1 MFAINMNEIE
11 MYIECGSKGELW
23 VKWRDCEGK
32 AESCLLRE
40 KGTCREG
47 KPEANM
53 SKVHILYYI
62 ISYVYTHIY
71 IHTCIWWKIIIDV
84 TAIFIQ
90 GLWLKL
96 FMLIKDKVLILKIS
110 IM

>member
-71 IHTCIWWKIIIDV
+71 IHTRVYI
-84 TAIFIQ
+84 
-90 GLWLKL
+90 
-96 FMLIKDKVLILKIS
+96 
-110 IM
+110 